1 MNVTLLHIEAPSAAP
16 PTKVRVQVE
25 IDGQTEWHTMLVEPS
40 VLAGQDARLLV
51 ASEAMQ
57 DRFRQDPLTLHR
69 ICRLVSQTL
78 RGHPVRVPQLLA
90 A

>member
-1 MNVTLLHIEAPSAAP
+1 MTTTLLQIEAPTATP
-16 PTKVRVQVE
+16 PAEVRVQVE
-25 IDGQTEWHTMLVEPS
+25 IDGHAEWHIVQVEPS
-40 VLAGQDARLLV
+40 ILADHDARLLV